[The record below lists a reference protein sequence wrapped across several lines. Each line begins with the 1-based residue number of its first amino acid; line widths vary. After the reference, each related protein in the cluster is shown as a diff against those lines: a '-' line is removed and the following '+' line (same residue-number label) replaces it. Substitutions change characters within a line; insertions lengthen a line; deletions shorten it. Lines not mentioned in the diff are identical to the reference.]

1 MPERLNL
8 VVFRCVTRI
17 SGLAFR
23 SGLGIHWNVTPSM
36 IKFGTRIYIY
46 ICFFFPEEVEKDISK
61 VDPRNFVFLDHILG
75 ENCLLT
81 RREDLLIVRFFNYS
95 DAFGFGPGPICVE
108 K

>member
-23 SGLGIHWNVTPSM
+23 SGLGIHWNVIPSM

-46 ICFFFPEEVEKDISK
+46 M
-61 VDPRNFVFLDHILG
+61 FLFSRGGGKGYI
-75 ENCLLT
+75 E
-81 RREDLLIVRFFNYS
+81 S
-95 DAFGFGPGPICVE
+95 
-108 K
+108 

>member
-1 MPERLNL
+1 M
-8 VVFRCVTRI
+8 
-17 SGLAFR
+17 
-23 SGLGIHWNVTPSM
+23 
-36 IKFGTRIYIY
+36 
-46 ICFFFPEEVEKDISK
+46 EKDISK

>member
-23 SGLGIHWNVTPSM
+23 SGLGIHWNVIPSM

-46 ICFFFPEEVEKDISK
+46 VSFFQRWKRIYRKLILEISYFLIIFWEK
-61 VDPRNFVFLDHILG
+61 
-75 ENCLLT
+75 
-81 RREDLLIVRFFNYS
+81 IVY
-95 DAFGFGPGPICVE
+95 
-108 K
+108 